1 MRHNFIS
8 NSINLFHKSLSSIIL
23 SKLMKRR
30 NNNKANGNDLFV
42 RIHTWFWPLTPVVC
56 CLLYVGCQLS
66 TPFNA
71 STFNNTV
78 HDFFQFINNTIFNNI
93 TSRLFWRFW
102 CTIIHSFLK
111 YALRLLWKDNTIIS
125 PALYL
130 LSAPRCA
137 FNVLLKGSR
146 KGWHR
151 NPFVGQ

>member
-30 NNNKANGNDLFV
+30 NNNKANGNYLFV
-42 RIHTWFWPLTPVVC
+42 RILTWHWPLTPVVC
-56 CLLYVGCQLS
+56 CLLYVGCLLS

-93 TSRLFWRFW
+93 TSRVFWRFCLW
-102 CTIIHSFLK
+102 CRIRFMASFERQYNNK
-111 YALRLLWKDNTIIS
+111 SSFIS
-125 PALYL
+125 PVCSPL
-130 LSAPRCA
+130 R
-137 FNVLLKGSR
+137 F
-146 KGWHR
+146 
-151 NPFVGQ
+151 